1 MSNVLKSIRLDNYIL
16 KAYYKAFIVVYVIA
30 ILIGIISQIP
40 VLTVVVVMVITAP
53 FIGTY
58 FSVYEKNNLTKLYG
72 ILPIGKY
79 EVVIGRY
86 LYALFFGIINGIISG
101 ILAYIISIFI
111 KKGMDHLTFITCL
124 SASFLY
130 FCLFIAV
137 EFPVYFKYSFSKVY
151 IFTSLPFY
159 LVFVVGAFIF
169 KKTDILQH
177 LSQIIQY
184 FTSHQNM
191 IWVTG
196 IGLGLILLIISCP
209 LSCLIYKKNEL

>member
-16 KAYYKAFIVVYVIA
+16 KAYYKTFIVVYVIA

-40 VLTVVVVMVITAP
+40 ALTVVVVMVITAP

-58 FSVYEKNNLTKLYG
+58 FSVYEKNNLGKLYG
-72 ILPIGKY
+72 ILPLGKF

-86 LYALFFGIINGIISG
+86 LYALFLSIINGIVSG

-111 KKGMDHLTFITCL
+111 NKGMDHLTFITCL

-137 EFPVYFKYSFSKVY
+137 EFPVYFKYAFPKVY

>member
-16 KAYYKAFIVVYVIA
+16 KAYYKTFIVVYVIA

-40 VLTVVVVMVITAP
+40 ALTVVVVMVITAP

-58 FSVYEKNNLTKLYG
+58 FSVYEKNNLNKLYG

-86 LYALFFGIINGIISG
+86 LYALFFGIINGIVSG

-111 KKGMDHLTFITCL
+111 NKGMDHLTFITCL

-137 EFPVYFKYSFSKVY
+137 EFPVYFKYAFSKVY

-209 LSCLIYKKNEL
+209 LSYFIYKKNEL

>member
-16 KAYYKAFIVVYVIA
+16 KAYYKTFIVVYVIA

-40 VLTVVVVMVITAP
+40 ALTVVVVMVITAP

-58 FSVYEKNNLTKLYG
+58 FSVYEKNNLNKLYG

-86 LYALFFGIINGIISG
+86 LYALFLGIINGIVSG

-111 KKGMDHLTFITCL
+111 NKGMDHLTFITCL

-137 EFPVYFKYSFSKVY
+137 EFPVYFKYAFSKVY

-169 KKTDILQH
+169 KKTDILQY

-209 LSCLIYKKNEL
+209 LSYFIYKKNEL